1 MERRATTAKER
12 RRNPQGRGAGAKERS
27 PGWSSPTEGAGRG
40 LAWVGSEGR
49 GQKARV
55 KPLRRRSERR
65 GTGARVKALGVQSE
79 GRGAGARVRPLR
91 VWSKGL
97 GAGAE
102 GKGQAPESVA

>member
-1 MERRATTAKER
+1 MAKGK
-12 RRNPQGRGAGAKERS
+12 RRNPQGRGAGAKERRVQ
-27 PGWSSPTEGAGRG
+27 GGTLRQWVLGGG

-65 GTGARVKALGVQSE
+65 GTGTRVRPLGVQSE